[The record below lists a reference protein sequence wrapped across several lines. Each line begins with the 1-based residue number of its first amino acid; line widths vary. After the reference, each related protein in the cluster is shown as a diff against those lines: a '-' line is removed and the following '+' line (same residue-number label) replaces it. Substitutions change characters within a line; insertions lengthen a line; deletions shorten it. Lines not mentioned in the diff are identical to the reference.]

1 MSNEHA
7 EAFVD
12 KVGQDA
18 ELAQKLAA
26 IREGDWQAVI
36 DLGAAAGYEFSR
48 AEIQAA
54 IPEEFYREHPQS
66 NPRLSWSR
74 RTLENQ

>member
-18 ELAQKLAA
+18 ELAQRLAR
-26 IREGDWQAVI
+26 IREGEWQAVI
-36 DLGAAAGYEFSR
+36 DLGAAEGFEFSR

-54 IPEEFYREHPQS
+54 IPEEFYTEHPQS

-74 RTLENQ
+74 HTLDAS